1 MILNTHMQK
10 PQERDDLMRPPAESS
25 PTTPEHKDHLCRMYE
40 QCRNDLRHLRSER
53 STASNMILVTSIGV
67 IGFVARKELVYE
79 DWPLTCGLIA
89 IGLFGTMFTANH
101 FQCIQRCKA
110 RAEYYLACLNTAL
123 GLEKTSEAE
132 KSAGVKIIT
141 ACPPDWKD
149 DEWPRLREISFRS
162 KIRVLWPL
170 AIALIGVIASTYI
183 FYRLSPKK

>member
-1 MILNTHMQK
+1 
-10 PQERDDLMRPPAESS
+10 
-25 PTTPEHKDHLCRMYE
+25 
-40 QCRNDLRHLRSER
+40 
-53 STASNMILVTSIGV
+53 MILVTSIGV

-183 FYRLSPKK
+183 FYRLSPKR